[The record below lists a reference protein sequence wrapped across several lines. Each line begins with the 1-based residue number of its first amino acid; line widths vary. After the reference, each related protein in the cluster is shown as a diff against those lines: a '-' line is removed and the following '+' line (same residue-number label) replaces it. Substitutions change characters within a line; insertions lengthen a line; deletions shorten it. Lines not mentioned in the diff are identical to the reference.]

1 MASSSIGNTDGINFP
16 FQLKVL
22 QLLGQ
27 IASSSQIGS
36 SPQIRVPHLIRPTI
50 PGSIAVD
57 TYSASFSNVGEV
69 NATVLGAVLKPKE
82 TINFSSE
89 EGMNNKFAGGSF
101 TYDATDTELII
112 IYTT

>member
-27 IASSSQIGS
+27 IASSSQTVNT
-36 SPQIRVPHLIRPTI
+36 PQIRVPHLIRPTI
-50 PGSIAVD
+50 AGSIAVD
-57 TYSASFSNVGEV
+57 CYSASFSNVGET
-69 NATVLGAVLKPKE
+69 NATVLGAILKPKE
-82 TINFSSE
+82 TINFGSE
-89 EGMNNKFAGGSF
+89 EGINNKFAGGSF
-101 TYDATDTELII
+101 TYNATGTELII